1 MLDYYV
7 EYCRTK
13 HDRRGRFLPFREAVK
28 LFDTEAAGYCS
39 LYLFRKEDIL
49 PFRAAQSSKGL
60 AQVPVYAERLWIDID
75 REDNIPLA
83 RAETDIVRRHLE
95 SLGLAFSVWESGG
108 KGYHVCIKTEPMF
121 GPHVPASHAAWV
133 SANSPVKADMS
144 LYQHGRIFSNPGRIH
159 EKSGKTKKK
168 VYEHAGKLLSVPAV
182 SWEPPAPLS
191 IENPAEKGRAGLVRC
206 ARLLLDEPSEGNRHT
221 AIWSTAGLLAEAG
234 LDQETARG
242 LMTWINNLWTN
253 PKSAE
258 AVNVAIEQA
267 YRQARDSRPA

>member
-108 KGYHVCIKTEPMF
+108 KGYVDVF
-121 GPHVPASHAAWV
+121 VAA
-133 SANSPVKADMS
+133 PVFACLKQLFDHIAKVDRFKFC
-144 LYQHGRIFSNPGRIH
+144 LGQLRIH
-159 EKSGKTKKK
+159 
-168 VYEHAGKLLSVPAV
+168 
-182 SWEPPAPLS
+182 
-191 IENPAEKGRAGLVRC
+191 
-206 ARLLLDEPSEGNRHT
+206 
-221 AIWSTAGLLAEAG
+221 TAGVGNIADKAVHA
-234 LDQETARG
+234 LDVG
-242 LMTWINNLWTN
+242 FCD
-253 PKSAE
+253 
-258 AVNVAIEQA
+258 VH
-267 YRQARDSRPA
+267 